1 MQIGHVRW
9 REQRPVTAFHH
20 PLHEQVGNPIGCVHV
35 VSATAIVAGVLAQL
49 EEFLDVEM
57 PGLEIRADRT
67 LTFASV
73 VRESG
78 RRHVRLVGIDLE
90 IDHDRAH
97 HHRFDG
103 AHAGEYRAAVSDPV
117 AFADGL
123 ATHQRGDLWHRGDA
137 QIVGVGR
144 AAECRLG
151 AIPAARPMPISA
163 HAALTASR
171 HAQPQELVAQ
181 SFGQRV
187 RRRREIDLLAAGH
200 SAVRFQQAADH
211 RQRERLRK
219 MRKSRC
225 DALAVPVVVQ
235 IVVDEG
241 QGRRAR
247 AGDAAGCRI
256 ADHAPTRGPVHLP
269 VGGTASRLP
278 EVDAAR

>member
-1 MQIGHVRW
+1 MSGFEKHGKHLAPELHCGDLLEQLQFPARRLLLVACIRFLEPATPSVVQIGHVRW

-187 RRRREIDLLAAGH
+187 RR
-200 SAVRFQQAADH
+200 F
-211 RQRERLRK
+211 
-219 MRKSRC
+219 
-225 DALAVPVVVQ
+225 
-235 IVVDEG
+235 
-241 QGRRAR
+241 
-247 AGDAAGCRI
+247 
-256 ADHAPTRGPVHLP
+256 
-269 VGGTASRLP
+269 GGLS
-278 EVDAAR
+278 